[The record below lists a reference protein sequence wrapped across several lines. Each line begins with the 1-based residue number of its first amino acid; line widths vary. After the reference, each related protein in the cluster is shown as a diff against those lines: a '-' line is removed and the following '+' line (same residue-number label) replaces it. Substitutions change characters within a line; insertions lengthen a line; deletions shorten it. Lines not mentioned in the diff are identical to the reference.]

1 MSFDTLEARNRLAGL
16 FVALGRLSATL
27 ASVVEG
33 RMARAMALYRLEV
46 QRTASIVALTLA
58 AAFLACAAVGF
69 IALAVMIAFWPTHP
83 VVASAAIAAVLA
95 ALAGLAVLRARGRSR
110 DDGHVAGERDVVR

>member
-1 MSFDTLEARNRLAGL
+1 MSLNTMEARNRLAGL
-16 FVALGRLSATL
+16 FAALGRLSATL

-33 RMARAMALYRLEV
+33 SLARTVALYRLEV
-46 QRTASIVALTLA
+46 QRTASILALTLA

-83 VVASAAIAAVLA
+83 VIASAAIAAVLA
-95 ALAGLAVLRARGRSR
+95 AFAGFAVLLARGRSR
-110 DDGHVAGERDVVR
+110 DDGHLAGERDVIR